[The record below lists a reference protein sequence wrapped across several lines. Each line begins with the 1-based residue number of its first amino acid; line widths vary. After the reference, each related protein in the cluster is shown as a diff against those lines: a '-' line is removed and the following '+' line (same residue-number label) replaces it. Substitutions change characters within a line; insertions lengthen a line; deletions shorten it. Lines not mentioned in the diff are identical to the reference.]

1 MATKK
6 TSLTREK
13 IISMYMDYT
22 LENNSKPTNA
32 HLFAKANGFTE
43 AEFYTFFG
51 AFELLEKEIF
61 KLFFTNTLEMLQ
73 KNEEYTDYDMKTK
86 MLSFYFTFFEI
97 VTANRSYVL
106 MALKQEKNK
115 MKNLAIL
122 KDLRAQFKAYVSD
135 IITFDFI
142 ISVDAIQGAQ
152 EKIITE
158 SLWVQFIL
166 TLKFWLDDTSVNFE
180 KTDIFIEKSNK
191 VFFDL
196 LQTIP
201 INGLIDFG
209 KFIFKEKIHKK

>member
-22 LENNSKPTNA
+22 LENDSKPTNV

-51 AFELLEKEIF
+51 TFELVEKEIF
-61 KLFFTNTLEMLQ
+61 KLFFTNTLEMLE
-73 KNEEYTDYDMKTK
+73 KNEEYADYDMKTK

-97 VTANRSYVL
+97 LTANRSYVL
-106 MALKQEKNK
+106 MVLKEEKNK

-122 KDLRAQFKAYVSD
+122 KDLRTHFKMYASD
-135 IITFDFI
+135 IITFDYI

-152 EKIITE
+152 EKITTE

-166 TLKFWLDDTSVNFE
+166 TLKFWMDDTSVNFE

-196 LQTIP
+196 LQTAP
-201 INGLIDFG
+201 LDGLIDFG
-209 KFIFKEKIHKK
+209 KFIFKEKIQKN